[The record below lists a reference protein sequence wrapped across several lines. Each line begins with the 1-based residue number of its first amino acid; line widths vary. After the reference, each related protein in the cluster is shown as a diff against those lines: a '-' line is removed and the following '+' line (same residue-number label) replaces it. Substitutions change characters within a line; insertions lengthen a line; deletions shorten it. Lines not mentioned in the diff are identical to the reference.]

1 MDELS
6 VESSIAILSFFTFGL
21 GVIVGVI
28 IAKFAAMI
36 HHKSEASSGK

>member
-6 VESSIAILSFFTFGL
+6 VESSVAILSFFTFGL

-28 IAKFAAMI
+28 TVKFAAMI
-36 HHKSEASSGK
+36 HHKSEVNPNK